1 VAAIRLQQKWLDG
14 LAIGA
19 SSLCLVHCI
28 LLPALLVLLPALAT
42 IVALPEDFHFWGL
55 VAAVPTSA
63 LAIAI
68 GHRRHRAWTPVTLAV
83 SGLAFLC
90 VGELFFHGESVEPWF
105 AVLGSIQL
113 GGAHILNLHLT
124 RHRA

>member
-1 VAAIRLQQKWLDG
+1 MAAIRLRQKWLDG

-19 SSLCLVHCI
+19 SSLCLVHCV
-28 LLPALLVLLPALAT
+28 LLPALFVLLPALAA

-55 VAAVPTSA
+55 VAAIPTSA

-68 GHRRHRAWTPVTLAV
+68 GHRRHRAWTPVTLAA

-90 VGELFFHGESVEPWF
+90 AGEIVFHGSSAEPWF
-105 AVLGSIQL
+105 AILGSLQL
-113 GGAHILNLHLT
+113 GAAHIVNLRLT
-124 RHRA
+124 RH